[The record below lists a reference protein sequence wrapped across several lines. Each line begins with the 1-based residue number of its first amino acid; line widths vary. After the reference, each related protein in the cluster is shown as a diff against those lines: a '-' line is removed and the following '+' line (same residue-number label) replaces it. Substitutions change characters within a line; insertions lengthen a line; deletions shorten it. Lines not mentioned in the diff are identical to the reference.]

1 VGYVYTVFEVFKK
14 LKKEDPNMSELV
26 IKIGN
31 KKLKRIMRNDKN
43 TIKKPEEKISSRVL
57 KQLNIPEEFH

>member
-1 VGYVYTVFEVFKK
+1 
-14 LKKEDPNMSELV
+14 MSELV

>member
-1 VGYVYTVFEVFKK
+1 MYTVFEVFKK